1 MPLFTLVPCLIFLYL
16 PVHAL
21 SGYTPLLDLSA
32 RLSPNDAY
40 LGTYYFWW
48 TNLLYLPLLFF
59 VLLLPFTA
67 HSNLSQ
73 IPLYVWLGVLALLV
87 YPIELWD
94 YLISNT
100 LVSSP
105 AYHTY
110 GLNTLLTNV
119 LNRYHPLVF
128 YLSVFLLLAALV
140 STRWGSASRTPFSQS
155 RTILAALSLTWYSIL
170 VNLVALWMGSWW
182 ALQEGT
188 WGGWWN
194 WDSSET
200 FGLLVSL
207 IGLSSTHSLLTVST
221 FQNYLTK
228 LTAMVLLFIVSY
240 FFIQL
245 NFELVSHNF
254 GSKFFFFFN
263 NNLFFLEAVF
273 GLTTL
278 ALYIVRDWARRTA
291 FTQVMGSPPKHTR
304 GVSGYGPV
312 LPLLLTAYIFYWVL
326 WSYKPLVSYF
336 AWNFAHLN
344 VFNFETSLQS
354 TNLIL
359 CLAGII
365 WLVRWD
371 SALALAYASLLI
383 TSSHFL
389 VTAFALIRIRT
400 YFSVLHHSILSILLL
415 NILLF
420 DLVLYKWTLVSPF
433 DTVVTS
439 QWAASVLFELSTLD
453 NLAIELVELWGTLE
467 SHASISWNL
476 ATLTNTPSL
485 NFFSLLSATEA
496 FYNMYALA
504 AVYSTVQ
511 LFLELPFIG
520 VINILF
526 LLVPL
531 FAPQLIWG
539 TRRRPTI

>member
-1 MPLFTLVPCLIFLYL
+1 MLVPALVFLYL
-16 PVHAL
+16 PAHSL
-21 SGYTPLLDLSA
+21 SGYTLLLDLSA

-48 TNLLYLPLLFF
+48 TNLLYLPSFF
-59 VLLLPFTA
+59 FALLLPFVA
-67 HSNLSQ
+67 HSTF
-73 IPLYVWLGVLALLV
+73 PRTTFYAWLGALVLFI

-94 YLISNT
+94 YLTSNV

-105 AYHTY
+105 AYHAY

-128 YLSVFLLLAALV
+128 YLSVFFLLATTAAMWW
-140 STRWGSASRTPFSQS
+140 SSSSQTPFALS
-155 RTILAALSLTWYSIL
+155 RTIPASLSLTWHAVL

-207 IGLSSTHSLLTVST
+207 IGLSTTHSSATGST
-221 FQNYLTK
+221 FQNHLTK

-273 GLTTL
+273 GLT
-278 ALYIVRDWARRTA
+278 ALSLYLVRDWVRRTV
-291 FTQVMGSPPKHTR
+291 FSQITSRLPKSAR
-304 GVSGYGPV
+304 SLPGYGPV
-312 LPLLLTAYIFYWVL
+312 LPLLLTAYLFYWVL
-326 WSYKPLVSYF
+326 WSYKPLISYF

-359 CLAGII
+359 FLAGVI
-365 WLVRWD
+365 WLMRWD
-371 SALALAYASLLI
+371 SSLALVYASSLI

-389 VTAFALIRIRT
+389 VTAFALMRIRT
-400 YFSVLHHSILSILLL
+400 YFSVLHNSIISLLLL

-420 DLVLYKWTLVSPF
+420 DLVIYKWTLVSPF
-433 DTVVTS
+433 DTVITS
-439 QWAASVLFELSTLD
+439 QWASSVVFELSTLD
-453 NLAIELVELWGTLE
+453 NLAIELVELWGTLG
-467 SHASISWNL
+467 SHAGISWNL

-485 NFFSLLSATEA
+485 NFFSLLSNTDA
-496 FYNMYALA
+496 FYNMYTLA
-504 AVYSTVQ
+504 TVYSTVQ

-526 LLVPL
+526 LLLPL
-531 FAPQLIWG
+531 FAPQLIWSPE
-539 TRRRPTI
+539 RRPTI

>member
-1 MPLFTLVPCLIFLYL
+1 MAFLYL
-16 PVHAL
+16 PIHAL

-48 TNLLYLPLLFF
+48 TNLLYLPLFFF
-59 VLLLPFTA
+59 VLLLPFSA
-67 HSNLSQ
+67 HSSLPQ
-73 IPLYVWLGVLALLV
+73 IPFRTWLVVLILFF

-105 AYHTY
+105 AYHAY

-128 YLSVFLLLAALV
+128 YFSVFFLLAALIAMW
-140 STRWGSASRTPFSQS
+140 WGSAARASFAQS
-155 RTILAALSLTWYSIL
+155 RTILTSRSLTWVAVLI
-170 VNLVALWMGSWW
+170 NLLALWMGSWW

-207 IGLSSTHSLLTVST
+207 IGISTTHSLLRVST

-228 LTAMVLLFIVSY
+228 FTAMILLFIVSY

-263 NNLFFLEAVF
+263 NNLFFLEAIFV
-273 GLTTL
+273 LTAL
-278 ALYIVRDWARRTA
+278 AFYLLQDWVRRAT
-291 FTQVMGSPPKHTR
+291 FTSISVSSYSHTQTSDHYKHI
-304 GVSGYGPV
+304 
-312 LPLLLTAYIFYWVL
+312 LPLLITLYLFYWVI
-326 WSYKPLVSYF
+326 WSYKPLISYF
-336 AWNFAHLN
+336 TWNFAQLN
-344 VFNFETSLQS
+344 VLNFETSLQS

-359 CLAGII
+359 ALLGVI
-365 WLVRWD
+365 WLLQL
-371 SALALAYASLLI
+371 SSSLILAYVLLL
-383 TSSHFL
+383 TVSSHFVL
-389 VTAFALIRIRT
+389 TVLIFMRLKNHFA
-400 YFSVLHHSILSILLL
+400 VLHNSVLSILLI
-415 NILLF
+415 NITLF
-420 DLVLYKWTLVSPF
+420 DLVLYKWTLVSSF
-433 DTVVTS
+433 DTAIVS
-439 QWAASVLFELSTLD
+439 QWAPAVLFESSTLD
-453 NLAIELVELWGTLE
+453 NLAIELVEIWGTLE
-467 SHASISWNL
+467 NYSSISWNL

-485 NFFSLLSATEA
+485 NFFSLLSNTDA
-496 FYNMYALA
+496 FYNMYTLA
-504 AVYSTVQ
+504 VVYATVQ
-511 LFLELPFIG
+511 LFLELPFIS

-526 LLVPL
+526 LLIPSLAPL
-531 FAPQLIWG
+531 LIWG
-539 TRRRPTI
+539 SVRRPTI